1 MDGGHSHNMIVHG
14 KLCVQS
20 DWSQNLFPCTVLIV
34 DSPRVLGSQCEYI
47 VPQYV
52 AVLRSSAQ
60 PLLYLNSLILVPI
73 MNVM

>member
-1 MDGGHSHNMIVHG
+1 MQKGDYIKGGHSHNMMVQG

-20 DWSQNLFPCTVLIV
+20 DWSQGSLPCSVLIV
-34 DSPRVLGSQCEYI
+34 DSASQCEYI

-60 PLLYLNSLILVPI
+60 PLLYLNSLILVPT
-73 MNVM
+73 MM